1 MNKNWFIIVL
11 IFVLFSCQNNDKLNE
26 AFVLEEELIIK
37 NKTEEIINEFGY
49 SNYKIFTYY
58 HRELSNS
65 VYSKSIKSNK
75 AVGDGLLPLIDST
88 TGYGYTLTTSDDFE
102 GYFEQREI
110 IMNYKDDAK
119 VEIVYV
125 YISILIIFDEIAKE
139 EKHDLLKLLNL
150 YIINGN
156 RGDIVYIVSRNE
168 LENKN

>member
-1 MNKNWFIIVL
+1 MNKIWFILVLFLVL
-11 IFVLFSCQNNDKLNE
+11 ISCQNNKKLNE
-26 AFVLEEELIIK
+26 TFVLEEELIIK

-49 SNYKIFTYY
+49 NNYKIFTYY

-65 VYSKSIKSNK
+65 VHSKAIKSNK

-110 IMNYKDDAK
+110 IMNYKDETK
-119 VEIVYV
+119 VEIVYG
-125 YISILIIFDEIAKE
+125 YISILIIFNEITKD
-139 EKHDLLKLLNL
+139 EKHELLKLLNL

-168 LENKN
+168 LQNKY